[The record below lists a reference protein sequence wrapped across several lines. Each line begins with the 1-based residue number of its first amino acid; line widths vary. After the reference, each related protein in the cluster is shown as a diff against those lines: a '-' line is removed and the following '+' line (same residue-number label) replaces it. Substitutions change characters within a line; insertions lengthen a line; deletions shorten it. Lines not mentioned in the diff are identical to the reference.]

1 MSTSSP
7 QSTEIPVSYGYT
19 ERDGQ
24 YSFLALNSDYI
35 PFNSST
41 VYDLFA
47 DGNLD
52 IWADDDSYIKDY
64 ENPTSKEISYHTLSP
79 YVPSS
84 GTTVIG
90 KLDDSSK
97 IRNLRE
103 SVPKITLLE
112 FKPSTNYTV
121 NWLDLFQRSAKLGET
136 VYNSLGANQ
145 GELITAAK
153 NLTTAVKQGFNSTL
167 SKMAFREIPNKDSYN
182 ILYDVGSA
190 LYRRIISGVYMNKYI
205 LPFNNIKQYL
215 EFDDTNSWNVQSAL
229 ESKLFSTVANIIGV
243 YAPTLRWD
251 MHGDGTKFPAI
262 TFTINLFNRN
272 YSTFLKNYT
281 LLNSLIPGAMWS
293 QNGLIQTA
301 STLYDVDIEG
311 RTRFFFAAAKMSATF
326 EGRIRRYPFT
336 AQLQARLN
344 GTDVLD
350 HNVIS
355 NGPLGKAQ
363 VLESINVI
371 NQDFSI
377 VPLRIPE
384 YIPDVYKLEITIQS
398 LLPNNL
404 NTYLM
409 GMIETQERS
418 YPHSA
423 DGQLNNYSNVSV
435 DSYLRSAQTLITEVN
450 TALNNIMEEN
460 KIPNTGTGNSAAVS
474 NDSGK

>member
-7 QSTEIPVSYGYT
+7 QSTEIPVSYGYA

-47 DGNLD
+47 DVNLD
-52 IWADDDSYIKDY
+52 TWADDDSYIKDY
-64 ENPTSKEISYHTLSP
+64 GNSNAQDVSYLTSHP
-79 YVPSS
+79 YVESP
-84 GTTVIG
+84 GGDIFGLLEYTE
-90 KLDDSSK
+90 KLKK
-97 IRNLRE
+97 IRT

-272 YSTFLKNYT
+272 YNAFLKNYT
-281 LLNSLIPGAMWS
+281 LLNSLVPGAMWS

-336 AQLQARLN
+336 KHLQKRLDEF
-344 GTDVLD
+344 DVLD
-350 HNVIS
+350 SYNVLA
-355 NGPLGKAQ
+355 GPLAEANILTSPNED
-363 VLESINVI
+363 VPVI
-371 NQDFSI
+371 A
-377 VPLRIPE
+377 PLRIPE

-409 GMIETQERS
+409 GIIETQERS
-418 YPHSA
+418 YPTPNLIS
-423 DGQLNNYSNVSV
+423 NNYSNVSI
-435 DSYLRSAQTLITEVN
+435 DSYLRSAQTLISEVN

>member
-7 QSTEIPVSYGYT
+7 QSTEIPVSYGYA
-19 ERDGQ
+19 ERDEQ

-52 IWADDDSYIKDY
+52 TWADDDSYIKDY
-64 ENPTSKEISYHTLSP
+64 GNSNAQDVSYLTSHP
-79 YVPSS
+79 YVESP
-84 GTTVIG
+84 GGNIFGLLEYTE
-90 KLDDSSK
+90 KLK
-97 IRNLRE
+97 KLRT

-153 NLTTAVKQGFNSTL
+153 NLTTAVKQGFNNTL
-167 SKMAFREIPNKDSYN
+167 SQMAFRKPPNKDSYN

-251 MHGDGTKFPAI
+251 MQGDGAKFPAI

-326 EGRIRRYPFT
+326 EGRIRRYPYSGNL
-336 AQLQARLN
+336 QLHLN
-344 GTDVLD
+344 NKDVLD
-350 HNVIS
+350 IKDNNPLKSS
-355 NGPLGKAQ
+355 NI
-363 VLESINVI
+363 LESISVPG
-371 NQDFSI
+371 QKSI
-377 VPLRIPE
+377 IALRIPE

-418 YPHSA
+418 YPASNT
-423 DGQLNNYSNVSV
+423 DCPNNYSNVSV